1 MNKIQTTT
9 GMIYLSLLFT
19 LLMIGARIAY
29 SGDAYG
35 MFLVWNLFLAW
46 LPFAFSKMLHA
57 KKTLPKWVLYAVVFA
72 WLIFFPNAPYIITDF
87 FHLQHRSPVPLW
99 YDLVILFW
107 ASWNGLLLGF
117 ISLHNVERFLLTQ
130 FGARLVNGTI
140 WLFMI
145 LCAFGIYAG
154 RYLRWN
160 SWDVIANPY
169 DIMRDVKYIA
179 LNPQDNMRTWGV
191 TFIFSA
197 LMITCYLTIKSLKAI
212 TTNKE

>member
-1 MNKIQTTT
+1 M
-9 GMIYLSLLFT
+9 
-19 LLMIGARIAY
+19 
-29 SGDAYG
+29 
-35 MFLVWNLFLAW
+35 
-46 LPFAFSKMLHA
+46 
-57 KKTLPKWVLYAVVFA
+57 
-72 WLIFFPNAPYIITDF
+72 
-87 FHLQHRSPVPLW
+87 
-99 YDLVILFW
+99 
-107 ASWNGLLLGF
+107 
-117 ISLHNVERFLLTQ
+117 HNVERFLLTQ